1 MEFFDCLKGPS
12 LQIACGTLHGDL
24 KEMGPAPRRMRP
36 SYTTGQNQITNKEN
50 EVTAEEC
57 LTNRSTLKTE
67 TWKVSKRGLQ
77 MGLVNQ
83 GTWTEHELCSPGA
96 DSVFLVLEQQLLVSR
111 HICLSS
117 LSGCTGRRHLEKAVP
132 PFSSLFCSICF
143 SVCVVFPE
151 TASMT
156 RSLCLICH
164 TKNMLTALDSWEE

>member
-57 LTNRSTLKTE
+57 LTNGSTLKTE

-83 GTWTEHELCSPGA
+83 GMWTERELCSPGA
-96 DSVFLVLEQQLLVSR
+96 GSVFLVLEQQLLVSR

-117 LSGCTGRRHLEKAVP
+117 LSSLSGLRKWVHWTQTLREGS
-132 PFSSLFCSICF
+132 PFLLF
-143 SVCVVFPE
+143 SV
-151 TASMT
+151 
-156 RSLCLICH
+156 L
-164 TKNMLTALDSWEE
+164 

>member
-96 DSVFLVLEQQLLVSR
+96 GSVFLVLEQQLLVSR

-117 LSGCTGRRHLEKAVP
+117 LSSLSSLSGLRHLEKAVP
-132 PFSSLFCSICF
+132 SLLCFVVSASLSVLSSQRQPPWRGLYVW
-143 SVCVVFPE
+143 SVILKTCWLP
-151 TASMT
+151 
-156 RSLCLICH
+156 
-164 TKNMLTALDSWEE
+164 